1 MKTKIVRIG
10 NSQGVRIPKPL
21 LEEAGLQ
28 GEVTLTV
35 ADGRIVIEA
44 GRLPRAGWET
54 AAVKASERGDDA
66 LLDEFVSTEFDDTE
80 WVWE

>member
-28 GEVTLTV
+28 GEVTLIV
-35 ADGRIVIEA
+35 AEGRIVIEA
-44 GRLPRAGWET
+44 GRVPRAGWK
-54 AAVKASERGDDA
+54 AAAAEAANRGDDA
-66 LLDEFVSTEFDDTE
+66 LLDDFVSTQFEETE